1 MAVTHTRAHAANATS
16 HILIIS
22 CYMYPFRRVH
32 FVVPGLDA
40 MVERRVAVK
49 GGGEVDLDEEKRE
62 KRKKRGKRGKRRKR
76 TTRQRGKRGRVQW

>member
-1 MAVTHTRAHAANATS
+1 
-16 HILIIS
+16 
-22 CYMYPFRRVH
+22 MYPFRRVH

-62 KRKKRGKRGKRRKR
+62 KRKKREKREKRGKRRKR

>member
-62 KRKKRGKRGKRRKR
+62 KREKRTKRKKR
-76 TTRQRGKRGRVQW
+76 TTRAKRKKRKKRTSPG